1 MQSIRGG
8 ELCSKRGSIVGILT
22 VFVYVL
28 QFYFLVILR
37 LFIQSLKYDVLSVE
51 STQYYT
57 NITVDVKYDDRLPDS
72 MLLPV
77 RVVGSSEEE

>member
-1 MQSIRGG
+1 M
-8 ELCSKRGSIVGILT
+8 ILH
-22 VFVYVL
+22 L
-28 QFYFLVILR
+28 I
-37 LFIQSLKYDVLSVE
+37 IQSLKYDVLSVE
-51 STQYYT
+51 TTQYYT